1 MAATDVQLLARLS
14 AQLGDFSLDVDLTL
28 PANGV
33 SVLFG
38 SSGCGKTTILRA
50 LAGLEPRVRG
60 TVTFAG
66 EVWQDESR
74 FVPPHQRGVG
84 MVFQQP
90 GLFPHLSVE
99 HNLQFGLKRTPAT
112 QRRIGYERAI
122 DLLGIA
128 HLLARRPDKLSGGE
142 QQRVAIARALLTS
155 PKLLLLDE
163 PLAALDAP
171 RKAELLPYLAQ
182 LNRELNI
189 PMVYVTHAMDEVS
202 QLADYLVLMTA
213 GRVSAQ
219 GALASTLARP
229 DLPAQFADER
239 STILDT
245 RVVELNAGFHLTR
258 LAFGLDGCGGEL
270 WVPSKQHQLGQ
281 TQRLRIMARD
291 ISIATTDDT
300 HSSIVNRLP
309 ARITALLP
317 TAHPAHVLVQM
328 SVHGVTLTAQITA
341 LSQSRLQLAVGQT
354 VWAQVKA
361 VALL

>member
-1 MAATDVQLLARLS
+1 MIQIQANT
-14 AQLGDFSLDVDLTL
+14 QLGDFKLDVDLTL
-28 PANGV
+28 PARGV

-38 SSGCGKTTILRA
+38 PSGCGKTTVLRA
-50 LAGLEPRVRG
+50 IAGLEPRVRG
-60 TVTFAG
+60 VLHIAG
-66 EVWQDESR
+66 EVWQDEVT
-74 FVPPHQRGVG
+74 FVPPHLRGVG

-90 GLFPHLSVE
+90 SLFAHLSVAQ
-99 HNLQFGLKRTPAT
+99 NLQFGLKRTPQN
-112 QRRIGYERAI
+112 QRRVSYERAL

-128 HLLARRPDKLSGGE
+128 GLMSRKPAQLSGGE
-142 QQRVAIARALLTS
+142 QQRVAIARALLAS
-155 PKLLLLDE
+155 PTLLLLDE

-202 QLADYLVLMTA
+202 QLADYLVLMSA
-213 GRVSAQ
+213 GQVIAQ
-219 GALASTLARP
+219 GDLASTLARP

-245 RVVELNAGFHLTR
+245 RVVELNADFHLTR
-258 LAFGLDGCGGEL
+258 LAFGHDGNGGEL

-281 TQRLRIMARD
+281 AQRLRIMARD
-291 ISIATTDDT
+291 ISIATTDEV

-317 TAHPAHVLVQM
+317 TIHPAHVLVQL
-328 SVHGVTLTAQITA
+328 SVHGVMLTAQITA
-341 LSQSRLQLAVGQT
+341 LSQARLQLAVGQA

>member
-1 MAATDVQLLARLS
+1 MNLLHLQLS

-28 PANGV
+28 PATGV

-38 SSGCGKTTILRA
+38 PSGCGKTTVLRA
-50 LAGLEPRVRG
+50 IAGLAPQVRG
-60 TVTFAG
+60 VVNIAG
-66 EVWQDESR
+66 ALWQDEAS
-74 FVPPHQRGVG
+74 FVPPHLRGVG

-90 GLFPHLSVE
+90 SLFAHLSVAQ
-99 HNLQFGLKRTPAT
+99 NLQFGLKRTPES
-112 QRRIGYERAI
+112 QRRVSYQLAL

-128 HLLARRPDKLSGGE
+128 ALLPRKPAQLSGGE
-142 QQRVAIARALLTS
+142 QQRVAIARALLAS
-155 PKLLLLDE
+155 PTLLLLDE

-202 QLADYLVLMTA
+202 QLADYLVLMSA
-213 GRVSAQ
+213 GRLLAQ
-219 GALASTLARP
+219 GELASTLARP
-229 DLPAQFADER
+229 DLPAQFAEER

-245 RVVELNAGFHLTR
+245 RVVELNAEFHLTR
-258 LAFGLDGCGGEL
+258 LVFGLDGEQGAL
-270 WVPSKQHQLGQ
+270 WVPNKQHQLGQ
-281 TQRLRIMARD
+281 AQRLRIMARD
-291 ISIATTDDT
+291 ISIATSDEA

-317 TAHPAHVLVQM
+317 TTHPAHVLVQM
-328 SVHGVTLTAQITA
+328 SVHGVSLTAQITA
-341 LSQSRLQLAVGQT
+341 LSQARLQLVVGQA

>member
-1 MAATDVQLLARLS
+1 MVMNLLHLQLS
-14 AQLGDFSLDVDLTL
+14 AQLGDFLLDVDLTL
-28 PANGV
+28 PATGV

-38 SSGCGKTTILRA
+38 PSGCGKTTVLRSI
-50 LAGLEPRVRG
+50 AGLAPQVRG
-60 TVTFAG
+60 VVNIADV
-66 EVWQDESR
+66 VWQDEAT
-74 FVPPHQRGVG
+74 FVPPHLRGVG

-90 GLFPHLSVE
+90 SLFAHLSVAQ
-99 HNLQFGLKRTPAT
+99 NLQFGLKRTPES
-112 QRRIGYERAI
+112 QRRVSYQQAL

-128 HLLARRPDKLSGGE
+128 ALLPRKPAQLSGGE
-142 QQRVAIARALLTS
+142 QQRVAIARALLAS
-155 PKLLLLDE
+155 PTLLLLDE

-202 QLADYLVLMTA
+202 QLADYLVLMSA
-213 GRVSAQ
+213 GRVIAQ
-219 GALASTLARP
+219 GDLACTLALP

-245 RVVELNAGFHLTR
+245 RVIELNAEFHLTR
-258 LAFGLDGCGGEL
+258 LAFGCDDCGGEL

-281 TQRLRIMARD
+281 AQRLRIMARD
-291 ISIATTDDT
+291 ISIATTDET

-309 ARITALLP
+309 AQITALLP

-328 SVHGVTLTAQITA
+328 SVHGVTLIAQITA
-341 LSQSRLQLAVGQT
+341 LSQARLQLAVGQI